1 MHRKEKY
8 IAPEVLPV
16 DIRPEGAILQ
26 NSPLH
31 NTNDTEDIDSQSD
44 WGGKNGW
51 S

>member
-8 IAPEVLPV
+8 IAPEVLAV

-26 NSPLH
+26 NSPLR
-31 NTNDTEDIDSQSD
+31 NTEDIDSQSNWD
-44 WGGKNGW
+44 GQGGW

>member
-26 NSPLH
+26 NSPLR
-31 NTNDTEDIDSQSD
+31 NTSDTESINDPSD
-44 WGGKNGW
+44 WGGQGGW